1 MGFFNSLGSIISML
15 WEKGSE
21 KIKDFND
28 DFQKYKMKY
37 ETYDTERLKSLYC
50 SSYGAKKM
58 AIASILK
65 ERGII

>member
-1 MGFFNSLGSIISML
+1 MGFWDLVK
-15 WEKGSE
+15 KGAKAAVE

-50 SSYGAKKM
+50 SSYGAKKWLLLVF
-58 AIASILK
+58 LK
-65 ERGII
+65 KEE